1 MPINLTKGQTIDL
14 DKKSNDLSEVTIG
27 LGWKIKEK
35 KGFLSK
41 LISTGPEYDLDAI
54 AFLLDENDKI
64 RNVGDQRLVG
74 GDVVFFNNV
83 VHPSGAVRHSGDN
96 LVGGTGAQ
104 DDEQIVV
111 KFEKIPKNY
120 HRVVFIVAIYQG
132 QQKKQ
137 HFGEVEKAFMRAVDG
152 KGQEIARYNLAD
164 DAAYKGMCSLIF
176 GELYRKGDGWKFRA
190 VGDAFPDD
198 SLIPLLSRHLP

>member
-1 MPINLTKGQTIDL
+1 MPINLTKGQTINL
-14 DKKSNDLSEVTIG
+14 DKKSNDLTEVTIG
-27 LGWKIKEK
+27 LGWKIKSK
-35 KGFLSK
+35 TGFLSK
-41 LISTGPEYDLDAI
+41 LMSAGSEYDLDAI
-54 AFLLDENDKI
+54 AFLLDENDKVCQI
-64 RNVGDQRLVG
+64 GDQRLVG
-74 GDVVFFNNV
+74 GDVVFFNNL

-111 KFEKIPKNY
+111 KLDKIPKVY
-120 HRVVFIVAIYQG
+120 HRLVFIVAIYQG

-164 DAAYKGMCSLIF
+164 DTAYTGMCSMIF
-176 GELYRKGDGWKFRA
+176 GELYRKDDGWKFRA
-190 VGDAFPDD
+190 VGDAFPED
-198 SLIPLLSRHLP
+198 SLIPLLRRHLP